1 MDGTPN
7 VTGVL
12 FQPNE
17 TPFPVPPG
25 KGVSL
30 LAGWLPRPPIVSTQ
44 GEGVPIGGSQATP
57 SAAQNR
63 PGSALDMLQAVGFRR
78 TDEAT
83 DLRPSE
89 NVCYMRIST
98 GAAGFAIRRHHVGG
112 SAAGYPRSI
121 PCLHGK
127 RAHE

>member
-1 MDGTPN
+1 MNLVVFLG
-7 VTGVL
+7 
-12 FQPNE
+12 
-17 TPFPVPPG
+17 
-25 KGVSL
+25 
-30 LAGWLPRPPIVSTQ
+30 PIVSTQ
-44 GEGVPIGGSQATP
+44 GEGVPIEGSQAIGGLPP

-89 NVCYMRIST
+89 NVCYMRIPT
-98 GAAGFAIRRHHVGG
+98 GAAGFAIWRHHVGG

-121 PCLHGK
+121 PRLHGK
-127 RAHE
+127 RAYE